1 MNIFGLYVYSR
12 DKKLI
17 QQFCPIHD
25 IYSIDSIVQKMNLI
39 ETNYLTF
46 AHDNK
51 VFHVLTKLDKIV
63 IGVTIHSYPRR
74 LAIQLLEDIDNS
86 MLSAVNKSINLSR
99 FYSKYNDYEKIDQLA
114 LTQAKVSKVKDVMNE
129 NINKILENQIKI
141 ESIDIKSEELM
152 QSAGIFAKTSKELK
166 NKIWWKN
173 FRIKLYIG
181 LTVVTILGL
190 IIGIAVGTSN
200 SKPSSSK

>member
-39 ETNYLTF
+39 EINYLTF

-51 VFHVLTKLDKIV
+51 VFHVLSKLDKIV
-63 IGVTIHSYPRR
+63 IGVTTHSYPRR

>member
-17 QQFCPIHD
+17 QQFCPIDD

-63 IGVTIHSYPRR
+63 IGVTTHSYPRR

-114 LTQAKVSKVKDVMNE
+114 LTQAKVSKVKDVMHE

-141 ESIDIKSEELM
+141 ESIDIKSEDLM

-173 FRIKLYIG
+173 FRLKLYIG
-181 LTVVTILGL
+181 LVVVTILGL

>member
-39 ETNYLTF
+39 EINYLTF

-51 VFHVLTKLDKIV
+51 VFHVLSKLDKIV
-63 IGVTIHSYPRR
+63 IGVTTHSYPRR

-114 LTQAKVSKVKDVMNE
+114 LTQTKVSKVKDVMNE